1 MSDIAFQQTADIIA
15 RIVENVERVIVG
27 KKKVI
32 QRTVVSLMSGGHVL
46 FDDVAGV
53 GKTMLAR
60 ALAVSIGGQFRR
72 VQFTPDLLPSDVTG
86 ISVYNQQTC
95 EFSFRPGPVFANM
108 LLADEINRSS
118 PRTQSALL
126 EAMGE
131 RQVTVDGETYELG
144 RPYMVLATQ
153 NPIEIEG
160 IYPLPESQLDRF
172 TMRLSIG
179 YPSRDDEKAVVERQ
193 LLRHPIEALKPVT
206 TPEQVVEMEE
216 TVARCHVADG
226 IYDYAL
232 QIVIATRES
241 EHVEVGAS
249 PRGTIA
255 LVRCAQALSVLEGRD
270 FCTPDDVKRLAVSCL
285 AHRIILKAEAR
296 LQGLTGIDLVK
307 TAVDAATVAV

>member
-1 MSDIAFQQTADIIA
+1 MPDIAFQQTADLIS
-15 RIVENVERVIVG
+15 RIVENVENVIVG
-27 KKKVI
+27 KREVI
-32 QRTVVSLMSGGHVL
+32 ERTVVALLSGGHVL

-60 ALAVSIGGQFRR
+60 ALSVSIGGKFSR

-95 EFSFRPGPVFANM
+95 EFDFRPGPVFANM

-131 RQVTVDGETYELG
+131 RQVTVDGITYELSP
-144 RPYMVLATQ
+144 PYMVLATQ

-179 YPSRDDEKAVVERQ
+179 YPTKEDEKRVIERQ
-193 LLRHPIEALKPVT
+193 LLRHPIETLKPVT
-206 TPEQVVEMEE
+206 TPDQVVQMQE
-216 TVARCHVADG
+216 TVSHCHVADG
-226 IYDYAL
+226 IYDYAI
-232 QIVIATRES
+232 QIVTHTRES

-249 PRGTIA
+249 PRGSIA
-255 LVRCAQALSVLEGRD
+255 LVRCAQGLAVMEGRD

-285 AHRIILKAEAR
+285 AHRVILKAEAR
-296 LQGLTGIDLVK
+296 LQGLTGRDMVK
-307 TAVDAATVAV
+307 AAVDSTTVAV